1 MIAWSEKFKF
11 EQVEAAQAPRSP
23 IFDWLWHSGLLS
35 GVRRCVAMV
44 WQRAD
49 VRVSGRRLRPPE
61 PQARCLRRLQRRI
74 LVDAARARGSHKHG
88 AGPAMVNVEEVAILS
103 PEPHESIVALHDSL
117 EEFSK
122 TAPRQAKVVEFRYFG
137 GMTRVSP
144 TLQFFEA
151 TTP

>member
-1 MIAWSEKFKF
+1 
-11 EQVEAAQAPRSP
+11 
-23 IFDWLWHSGLLS
+23 
-35 GVRRCVAMV
+35 
-44 WQRAD
+44 
-49 VRVSGRRLRPPE
+49 
-61 PQARCLRRLQRRI
+61 
-74 LVDAARARGSHKHG
+74 
-88 AGPAMVNVEEVAILS
+88 MVNVEEVAILS